1 MVHHGANHFLKLYGI
16 RKYRHK
22 KLSWF
27 CRYLVPKLIT
37 SSQPVKA
44 TMAWVT
50 VRRRTSKWLQKR
62 GKFFS
67 FQFYL
72 HKLHNTISQIA
83 DLLSRRVRSLNFY
96 YPFTINLH
104 RGFFK
109 RTAEKLS
116 KLSLKGPQLDEHPS
130 TEPGN
135 VRPRFYGMSFAIL
148 GQ

>member
-1 MVHHGANHFLKLYGI
+1 MIAKAGKVFLISILFTQVTQYHI
-16 RKYRHK
+16 SNSR
-22 KLSWF
+22 LA
-27 CRYLVPKLIT
+27 L
-37 SSQPVKA
+37 A
-44 TMAWVT
+44 TWT
-50 VRRRTSKWLQKR
+50 
-62 GKFFS
+62 
-67 FQFYL
+67 
-72 HKLHNTISQIA
+72 
-83 DLLSRRVRSLNFY
+83 RSLNFY